1 MVDCK
6 KYLSRA
12 LPVIL
17 LAAAMIFHFASKK
30 ERSGADYLAAKVA
43 FSQGQD
49 MTKQLK
55 DHPELKGRYG
65 AILDQRKLSKGEKVH
80 VQLNDG
86 SFYASFAK
94 TTETIVDGRFEEAL
108 QQALDLKSKLDVRD
122 EYGKVLAAYNLM
134 RIASLYQELG
144 QFDNEKKT
152 LKELKDAD
160 LAPLLS
166 HIRDQEISLLDYINE
181 RLAS

>member
-1 MVDCK
+1 MDDYK

-12 LPVIL
+12 LPIVL
-17 LAAAMIFHFASKK
+17 LAAAMIFHFTSKK
-30 ERSGADYLAAKVA
+30 QRSGSDYLAAKVA
-43 FSQGQD
+43 FSQGKD
-49 MTKQLK
+49 MSKLLK
-55 DHPELKGRYG
+55 SHPELKGRYG
-65 AILDQRKLSKGEKVH
+65 AVLDQRKIAQGEKVH
-80 VQLNDG
+80 VNLDDG
-86 SFYASFAK
+86 SPYAAFAK
-94 TTETIVDGRFEEAL
+94 TTETIVDGRIEEAL
-108 QQALDLKSKLDVRD
+108 KEALDLKANLDIRE

-144 QFDNEKKT
+144 EFANEKKT